1 MSQEEVQTTP
11 DVPDLQLAQQE
22 EKKKKKKKLRLLV
35 MLL

>member
-22 EKKKKKKKLRLLV
+22 EEKLRLLV